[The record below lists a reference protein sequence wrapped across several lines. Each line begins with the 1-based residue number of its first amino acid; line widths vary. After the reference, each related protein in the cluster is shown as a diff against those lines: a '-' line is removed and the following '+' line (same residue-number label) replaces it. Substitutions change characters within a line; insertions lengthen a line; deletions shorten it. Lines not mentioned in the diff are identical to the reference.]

1 MVKKKEVKGS
11 QVVNTKGGLTIKYI
25 PIFAFKRLLKKHLFL
40 SKWQKRQTERIEKF
54 RGTPKWE
61 EESRKFRIGL
71 LKKKAAL
78 IKMERVLE
86 AKRSQGLPDPLLRPS
101 PPLDYGIDRILSLTH
116 WKNKDLWPSEIQVGY
131 PILESGGPVFEPSNL
146 IYPCPDDGKGTRWSA
161 WFQNNYVELY
171 RCSTYTIEGAS
182 FTGNF
187 KISMHEYA
195 EGVADINAGGYVS
208 LGVGASA
215 EVWRNT
221 GSEDQPAWRLVDRR
235 SGYRYP
241 HVETTN
247 TGLVSLE
254 PAELWHSWEFS
265 QASPGDVVKT
275 SQFVS
280 VKAVNADVQMGYDRE
295 DCASG
300 NGVGYIYT
308 SMPLLELQYLNLIKP
323 RLEAI
328 PSNFPWS

>member
-1 MVKKKEVKGS
+1 MVKKKKVKGS
-11 QVVNTKGGLTIKYI
+11 QKVNTKGGLTIEYI
-25 PIFAFKRLLKKHLFL
+25 PIPDFKRLLKKHLSF
-40 SKWQKRQTERIEKF
+40 SKWQKRQIERIEKF

-61 EESRKFRIGL
+61 EESSKFRVEM

-78 IKMERVLE
+78 KKMERVLE
-86 AKRSQGLPDPLLRPS
+86 AKRNQGLPDPLLKPS

-116 WKNKDLWPSEIQVGY
+116 WKNKDLYPSEIIVGY
-131 PILESGGPVFEPSNL
+131 PSLESGGPVIVPSNL

-161 WFQNNYVELY
+161 CFQNNYVELY
-171 RCSTYTIEGAS
+171 RRSTYTIEGAN
-182 FTGNF
+182 FTGSI

-215 EVWRNT
+215 RVWRNT
-221 GSEDQPAWRLVDRR
+221 GSDDQPAWRLVDII

-241 HVETTN
+241 NVETTE
-247 TGLVSLE
+247 TGLMSLE
-254 PAELWHSWEFS
+254 PAEIWHSWEFS
-265 QASPGDVVKT
+265 QASPGDVVET

-280 VKAVNADVQMGYDRE
+280 VRAVNADVQLGYNRE

-308 SMPLLELQYLNLIKP
+308 SMPLLDLQYLNIIKP
-323 RLEAI
+323 RLETI
-328 PSNFPWS
+328 PSSFPWS

>member
-1 MVKKKEVKGS
+1 MVKKKEAKGS
-11 QVVNTKGGLTIKYI
+11 QVVNNKGGLSIKYVPI
-25 PIFAFKRLLKKHLFL
+25 PAFKKLISKHLSL
-40 SKWQKRQTERIEKF
+40 STWQRRQTDRIEKL
-54 RGTPKWE
+54 RDTPKWE
-61 EESRKFRIGL
+61 EESHKLRIKL
-71 LKKKAAL
+71 LKKKASL

-86 AKRSQGLPDPLLRPS
+86 AKRNQGLPDPLLRPY
-101 PPLDYGIDRILSLTH
+101 PPIDYGIDRILSLTH
-116 WKNKDLWPSEIQVGY
+116 WKNKDLWPSEILVGY
-131 PILESGGPVFEPSNL
+131 PTLESGGPVIVPSNL

-161 WFQNNYVELY
+161 WFQNSYVELY
-171 RCSTYTIEGAS
+171 RRSRYTIAGAS
-182 FTGNF
+182 FTGNI

-195 EGVADINAGGYVS
+195 EGVADINVGGHVS

-215 EVWRNT
+215 KVWRNT

-241 HVETTN
+241 NVQTTS

-254 PAELWHSWEFS
+254 PAEIWHSWEFS
-265 QASPGDVVKT
+265 QASPGDVVET

-280 VKAVNADVQMGYDRE
+280 VRAVNADVQMGYNRN

-308 SMPLLELQYLNLIKP
+308 SMPLLKLQYLNLVKP
-323 RLEAI
+323 RLETI
-328 PSNFPWS
+328 PNDFPWS

>member
-11 QVVNTKGGLTIKYI
+11 QVVKTKGGLTIKYV
-25 PIFAFKRLLKKHLFL
+25 PILYFKRLLKKHLSL
-40 SKWQKRQTERIEKF
+40 SKWQKHQTERIEKF

-61 EESRKFRIGL
+61 EESRKFRIRL
-71 LKKKAAL
+71 LEKKAAL

-86 AKRSQGLPDPLLRPS
+86 AKRNQGLPDPLLRPS
-101 PPLDYGIDRILSLTH
+101 PPRDYGIDRILSLTH
-116 WKNKDLWPSEIQVGY
+116 WKNKDLWPSEIVVGY
-131 PILESGGPVFEPSNL
+131 PTLESGGPVIVPSNL
-146 IYPCPDDGKGTRWSA
+146 IYPCPDDGKGRRWSA

-171 RCSTYTIEGAS
+171 RRSTYTIEGGN
-182 FTGNF
+182 FTGNL
-187 KISMHEYA
+187 KIRMHEYA

-208 LGVGASA
+208 LGVGASTT
-215 EVWRNT
+215 VWRNT
-221 GSEDQPAWRLVDRR
+221 GSEDQSAWRLIDVK

-241 HVETTN
+241 NVKTTN

-254 PAELWHSWEFS
+254 PAEISHSWEFS
-265 QASPGDVVKT
+265 LASPGDVVKT
-275 SQFVS
+275 SQYVS
-280 VKAVNADVQMGYDRE
+280 VKAVNADVQMGYNRE

-308 SMPLLELQYLNLIKP
+308 SMPSLDLQYFNLIKP
-323 RLEAI
+323 RLEEI